1 MVCSR
6 RLIHVFRG
14 TLSCLCLLALASAL
28 AQPPSAVSR
37 LNPHFA
43 AASVKFDI
51 PLPLLKAVSY
61 VETRW
66 QMVRASVEFEGVP
79 AAFGVMALRGPKLAQ
94 GARLAQ
100 VSVERVRSD
109 PRANIFAGAA
119 LLRAYADD
127 AELRCGGLEA
137 WRPVLLRYSGV
148 TETRSRDYY
157 MREIAR
163 ILQEGVT
170 MQLEGSVVASIKPE
184 ARLGCR

>member
-6 RLIHVFRG
+6 RLNHLLRAA
-14 TLSCLCLLALASAL
+14 LLCSFLLALAAAP
-28 AQPPSAVSR
+28 AQPSTAVSG

-43 AASVKFDI
+43 AAGARFDI

-66 QMVRASVEFEGVP
+66 QMVQGSVEFVGVP
-79 AAFGVMALRGPKLAQ
+79 AASGVMALRGPKLVQ

-100 VSVERVRSD
+100 VPVEKARSD

-119 LLRAYADD
+119 LLREYADET
-127 AELRCGGLEA
+127 ELRCGGLEA

-148 TETRSRDYY
+148 TEARSQDYY

-163 ILQEGVT
+163 ILQDGVV
-170 MQLEGSVVASIKPE
+170 MQVAGKVVATIRPTAE
-184 ARLGCR
+184 LHCR